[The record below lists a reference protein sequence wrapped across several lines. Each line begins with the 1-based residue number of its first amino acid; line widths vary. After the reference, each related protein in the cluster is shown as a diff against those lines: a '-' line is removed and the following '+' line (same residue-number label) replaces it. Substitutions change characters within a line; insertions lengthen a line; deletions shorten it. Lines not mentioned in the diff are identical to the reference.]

1 MWTFKPILKTTI
13 WGGERIAP
21 FKKIET
27 DLHCIGESWEVSG
40 VEGSESVV
48 ASAPDEG
55 LTISQLID
63 KYGESLLGRN
73 NFLRFGRHF
82 PLLVKFI
89 DAASDLSIQ
98 VHPDD
103 EIARRHGGLNGKTEM
118 WYVLDAAP
126 DARLANG
133 FKAPVDPEQY
143 KRMVED
149 GSILDALNFMDVSKG
164 EAFFIPARR
173 VHAIGA
179 GALIAEV
186 QQTSDATYRIYD
198 YGRLDADGNP
208 RQLHTDSALETVN
221 FEDTDGRAVDYTP
234 QDDIPVNVVDS
245 RFFTVNVLRV
255 AADFIR
261 DYSERDSFVILVAV
275 EGAAMLKCGAD
286 EMRIEAG
293 TSVLVAASE
302 RNVEIKP
309 EGTLR
314 LLETYI
320 K

>member
-1 MWTFKPILKTTI
+1 MWTFNPILKTTI

-21 FKKIET
+21 FKKIKT

-48 ASAPDEG
+48 ASGPDAG
-55 LTISQLID
+55 LTISELID

-126 DARLANG
+126 DAKLANG
-133 FKAPVDPEQY
+133 FKTPVDPEQY
-143 KRMVED
+143 KRMVDD
-149 GSILDALNFMDVSKG
+149 GSILDALNFMDVAKG
-164 EAFFIPARR
+164 DAFFIPARR

-198 YGRLDADGNP
+198 YGRLDANGNP
-208 RQLHTDSALETVN
+208 RELHTDLALETVN
-221 FEDTDGRAVDYTP
+221 FADTDGRAVVYTP

-275 EGAAMLKCGAD
+275 EGAATLICGG
-286 EMRIEAG
+286 EQMRIEAG
-293 TSVLVAASE
+293 TSVLVGASE

>member
-21 FKKIET
+21 FKKINT
-27 DLHCIGESWEVSG
+27 TLHNIGESWEISG

-48 ASAPDEG
+48 ADGPDAG
-55 LTISQLID
+55 LSISQLID

-73 NFLRFGRHF
+73 NFLRFGNHF

-103 EIARRHGGLNGKTEM
+103 EIAQRHGGLNGKTEM

-133 FKAPVDPEQY
+133 FKEPIRPESY
-143 KRMVED
+143 KQMVAD
-149 GSILDALNFMDVSKG
+149 GSILEALNFMDVATG
-164 EAFFIPARR
+164 DAFFIPARR

-198 YGRLDADGNP
+198 YGRRDANGQP
-208 RQLHTDSALETVN
+208 RQLHTELALETVD
-221 FEDTDGRAVDYTP
+221 FTDTDGRAVDYTP
-234 QDDIPVNVVDS
+234 QDDIPVNIVDS
-245 RFFTVNVLRV
+245 KFFTVNVLRV
-255 AADFIR
+255 ASDFIR

-275 EGAAMLKCGAD
+275 EGAATLISG
-286 EMRIEAG
+286 ESHMRIEAG
-293 TSVLVAASE
+293 TSVLIAASE
-302 RNVEIKP
+302 GKVEIKP